1 MAIRRMRGLWLAAVD
16 ILCIDGGGIRGI
28 IPAMVLAELEAR
40 SGRPIAELFDLIAG
54 TSTGGI
60 LAAALTAPSDTGAGP
75 RHTAAELVD
84 LYRTE
89 GPKIFARSLWQRIHS
104 AEGLLDEKHDDAA
117 LRDALHRYLGDTRL
131 AEARTRLL
139 VTAYELE
146 TRTAYFFKSWR
157 TDEPGR
163 DFRLADVARAAAA
176 APTYFEP
183 LRGTARDGAATLA
196 LVDGGV
202 FATNP
207 AMCAFAEAHR
217 LEHRGAVRLVSLGT
231 GEHMKPIHFE
241 DARGWGLIEWVRP
254 VIDVVFDGVADTV
267 DYQLGQLVLDGDYLR
282 LQTELDRASDA
293 LDDASAHN
301 LAALEEQARELIAA
315 RSTDLDRVVRLL
327 QNRR

>member
-40 SGRPIAELFDLIAG
+40 AGRPVAELFDLIAG

-60 LAAALTAPSDTGAGP
+60 LAAALTAPADSGDGP
-75 RHTAAELVD
+75 RHSAAELVE

-89 GPKIFARSLWQRIHS
+89 GPHIFARSLWQRIHS
-104 AEGLLDEKHDDAA
+104 AEGLLDEKHDDVA

-131 AEARTRLL
+131 SQARTRLL
-139 VTAYELE
+139 VTAYVLE
-146 TRTAYFFKSWR
+146 TRSAYFFKSWR
-157 TDEPGR
+157 TDEAGR
-163 DFRLADVARAAAA
+163 DFRLADAARATAA

-183 LRGTARDGAATLA
+183 LRVTSLDGSATLA

-202 FATNP
+202 FANNP

-217 LEHRGAVRLVSLGT
+217 LEHRGPVRLVSLGT
-231 GEHMKPIHFE
+231 GEHMKAVHYE
-241 DARGWGLIEWVRP
+241 DARGWGLVEWVRP
-254 VIDVVFDGVADTV
+254 VIDIVFDGVADTV
-267 DYQLGQLVLDGDYLR
+267 DYQLNQLLLEGEYLR
-282 LQTELDRASDA
+282 FQVELDRASDA
-293 LDDASAHN
+293 LDDASARN

-315 RSTDLDRVVRLL
+315 RGTDLDRVVRLL
-327 QNRR
+327 QTRR